1 MSAVLRVAKNL
12 DIDAIREV
20 HLQAFSGDE
29 KQQVAILATHL
40 LSEKTSPETFA
51 LVAEIDGTVVGHIAF
66 SPVTINSKK
75 NWQGYILAP
84 LGVKPPYQKR
94 RIGSQLIENGIARL
108 SKQKIN
114 ALFVYGD
121 PEYYGKFGFK
131 AETATHYLPPY
142 ELLYPFGWQALVLN
156 QEDYSLEH
164 AVKLTC
170 VASLQ
175 DPALW

>member
-1 MSAVLRVAKNL
+1 MTLIRVAKNL

-20 HLQAFSGDE
+20 HLQAFSDNE
-29 KQQVAILATHL
+29 KQMVATLAIHL
-40 LSEKTSPETFA
+40 LSEETSPATFA
-51 LVAEIDGTVVGHIAF
+51 LVAETDGAVVGHIAF
-66 SPVTINSKK
+66 SPVTINSNK

-84 LGVKPPYQKR
+84 LGVKPEYQKR

-108 SKQKIN
+108 SKQKVNI
-114 ALFVYGD
+114 LFVYGD
-121 PEYYGKFGFK
+121 PKYYGKFGFK
-131 AETATHYLPPY
+131 AETATQYLPPY

-156 QEDYSLEH
+156 HEESPEQ
-164 AVKLTC
+164 AVKLSC